1 MNRDELL
8 NELLYL
14 RQARILEYF
23 AADIMTD
30 RERFSKDLETHRFN
44 PAVRRYLKKKIAKA
58 DYAIWDYKERI
69 KTALSKCE
77 YVQRELPVELV
88 LDLHYIN
95 CAIDDLLT
103 RRVYAHPEQG
113 LTAAFKLRR
122 DARHEEINRRIEN
135 KLDLAGMQSI

>member
-30 RERFSKDLETHRFN
+30 RERFSKDLETH
-44 PAVRRYLKKKIAKA
+44 KKKIAKA

-77 YVQRELPVELV
+77 YVQRELPTELV

-113 LTAAFKLRR
+113 LTAAFKLRS